1 MPRVPNNAPNSAP
14 EPPVRTAIKEKV
26 EIPRRFCCSHCGVL
40 YHTKFQCPSLPCRH
54 CGILGHVSANC
65 KVRQGARKEKR
76 RKSQAKR
83 KAKEALIPRKHL
95 GGSQRPWESPARSQA
110 STRQIPLT
118 AANQPAQIKVD
129 KIPEFHY
136 QQRPGLEDPSPCIR
150 YPNEEMAEEME
161 TDSDDQDEES
171 D

>member
-1 MPRVPNNAPNSAP
+1 M
-14 EPPVRTAIKEKV
+14 
-26 EIPRRFCCSHCGVL
+26 
-40 YHTKFQCPSLPCRH
+40 
-54 CGILGHVSANC
+54 SANC

-95 GGSQRPWESPARSQA
+95 GGSQRPGESPARSQA

-136 QQRPGLEDPSPCIR
+136 KQRPGLEDPSPYIR